1 MHVINACPFVSFHLH
16 FGQYEVVFKS
26 CAGGL
31 VIWSRNFI
39 SGEPRGLPQGWHS
52 SQHMHCCG
60 LNTKTFHYGWW
71 IHWQMVTARRP
82 LLLPSWLPLAPPGPP
97 PDPAAKGLTLGT
109 GGGKG
114 SASQML
120 LEGTILLLSCK
131 YCVHCPGHYEMC
143 AMKSETCD
151 QMHLYTP

>member
-1 MHVINACPFVSFHLH
+1 MHVINVCPFISPFTYTSGNMRL
-16 FGQYEVVFKS
+16 FLKS

-31 VIWSRNFI
+31 VILSRNFI
-39 SGEPRGLPQGWHS
+39 SGEPRGLPQSWHS

-60 LNTKTFHYGWW
+60 HKHENIPLW
-71 IHWQMVTARRP
+71 IMN
-82 LLLPSWLPLAPPGPP
+82 PLADGHCHASPIVTLLAP
-97 PDPAAKGLTLGT
+97 PDPAAKGLTLGP

-120 LEGTILLLSCK
+120 LEGTMLLLSCK

-151 QMHLYTP
+151 QMHLYTQ